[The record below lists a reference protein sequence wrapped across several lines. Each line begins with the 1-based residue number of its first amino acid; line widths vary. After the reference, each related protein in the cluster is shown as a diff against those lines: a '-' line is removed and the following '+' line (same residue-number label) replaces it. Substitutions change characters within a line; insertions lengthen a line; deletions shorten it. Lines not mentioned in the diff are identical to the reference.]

1 MSVESTSSCV
11 SFFSIPRPP
20 WSQPCAQCHRRR
32 IHFES
37 PSGPYTRRRY
47 PRHKRQRLRSSFL
60 RWRARRKFHP
70 KTQKPQVTKARSLCQ
85 LGALRVAA
93 VQATTTLTPSA
104 INRYGRLGLSGY
116 GRMWNPSVS
125 ISRAKPLTVSSEYSM
140 RSLPTFLR
148 LARMPLGTVMIWHPT
163 DSA

>member
-1 MSVESTSSCV
+1 MSVESTPSCV
-11 SFFSIPRPP
+11 SSFSIPRPP
-20 WSQPCAQCHRRR
+20 RSQPCAQCHRRR
-32 IHFES
+32 VHFES
-37 PSGPYTRRRY
+37 PSGPYTPRRY
-47 PRHKRQRLRSSFL
+47 PRYRRHRLRSSFF

-70 KTQKPQVTKARSLCQ
+70 KTQKPQVNKSQEPLPTWGITSRRRTGNDDPYSFC
-85 LGALRVAA
+85 
-93 VQATTTLTPSA
+93 
-104 INRYGRLGLSGY
+104 INRYRQLGLSGY

-148 LARMPLGTVMIWHPT
+148 LAKMPLGTVMIWHPT